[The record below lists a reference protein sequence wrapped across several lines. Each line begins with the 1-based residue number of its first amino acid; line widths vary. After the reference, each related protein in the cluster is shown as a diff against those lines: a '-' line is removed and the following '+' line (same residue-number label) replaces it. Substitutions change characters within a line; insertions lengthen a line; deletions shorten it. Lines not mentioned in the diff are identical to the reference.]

1 MRIGMIL
8 DNEFPP
14 DPRVENEALSLI
26 EAGHQVFL
34 FCIQF
39 SSKSSSIENYKGI
52 QVSRFTYSK
61 LVYKLSALAYTIPF
75 YHWILKKDIT
85 SFISQN
91 NIDTIHVHDIQVA
104 RAVFDVNTRF
114 NKKVILDLHENRP
127 EIMKFYLHVKDFRG
141 KLLIYPK
148 RWRYFEE
155 KYIKKSFRTIVVTE
169 NAADY
174 YVDKYDIPKDKF
186 IVVPNTVRKEF
197 FENPDLNPMII
208 KEYENEFMLLYLGDT
223 GIRRGTLLLLEA
235 VNILKEEIP
244 NIKLVLVG
252 KSKSDKVLK
261 EYIKTNRIENYVD
274 MLGWKDFSSFS
285 SYIYASKI
293 GFSPLL
299 RNVHHDTTYANKIF
313 QYMAFRKPVIVS
325 DSIAQAELIQQ
336 ENCGLVFEN
345 NKSKDLALRILEL
358 YNDKVLYT
366 NLSENA
372 KEAIMVKYNWVET
385 SKEMLN
391 FYNKKETNGF

>member
-1 MRIGMIL
+1 
-8 DNEFPP
+8 
-14 DPRVENEALSLI
+14 
-26 EAGHQVFL
+26 
-34 FCIQF
+34 
-39 SSKSSSIENYKGI
+39 
-52 QVSRFTYSK
+52 
-61 LVYKLSALAYTIPF
+61 
-75 YHWILKKDIT
+75 
-85 SFISQN
+85 
-91 NIDTIHVHDIQVA
+91 
-104 RAVFDVNTRF
+104 
-114 NKKVILDLHENRP
+114 
-127 EIMKFYLHVKDFRG
+127 
-141 KLLIYPK
+141 
-148 RWRYFEE
+148 
-155 KYIKKSFRTIVVTE
+155 
-169 NAADY
+169 
-174 YVDKYDIPKDKF
+174 
-186 IVVPNTVRKEF
+186 
-197 FENPDLNPMII
+197 
-208 KEYENEFMLLYLGDT
+208 
-223 GIRRGTLLLLEA
+223 
-235 VNILKEEIP
+235 
-244 NIKLVLVG
+244 
-252 KSKSDKVLK
+252 
-261 EYIKTNRIENYVD
+261 

-358 YNDKVLYT
+358 YNDKVLYN